1 MVKVITYGTYDFLHY
16 GHIRLLE
23 RAKGLGDYL
32 IVGITTADFDKVRGK
47 INVQQSLMERVEAVK
62 ATGIADEIIIEEYE
76 GQKID
81 DIQRYEVDIFAV
93 GSDWTGKFDYL
104 NEYCRVIYLERTD
117 GISSTE
123 LREQKRELSLGLV
136 GNSEILNKF
145 VQECSYVNGIKISG
159 IFAEDPAWRS
169 EFLKDIPVYE
179 NYRELLGASD
189 AVYIISSPASHYGYI
204 REALDMGRHILCE
217 SPMALSVSECEEL
230 LELAEQRGCIL
241 MEAIKTA
248 YATAYHRMLLLIKT
262 GIIGKVAAVDATC
275 TSLRKLDMDEEQMPR
290 VWNSINAWGPTALL
304 PIFQILG
311 TDYIDKKIITH
322 ITNEKFHYDDF
333 TKIDFVYPD
342 AVAALK
348 VGQGVKSEGELVV
361 SGTDGYIYVPA
372 PWWKTEYFEMR
383 FERAENNRR
392 YFYQLDGEGIR
403 YEIVSFVNAI
413 EKGKSSMAV
422 SKNISIEIARI
433 MDDFMY
439 EKNIIKLQY

>member
-23 RAKGLGDYL
+23 RAKKLGDYL

-81 DIQRYEVDIFAV
+81 DIQRYDVDIFAV

-104 NEYCRVIYLERTD
+104 KEYCRVIYLERTD

-123 LREQKRELSLGLV
+123 LREQKRELCLGLV
-136 GNSEILNKF
+136 GKSEILKKF

-159 IFAEDPAWRS
+159 IFTEDAAWSS
-169 EFLKDIPVYE
+169 EFLKNIPLYE
-179 NYRELLGASD
+179 SYRELLLASD
-189 AVYIISSPASHYGYI
+189 ALYIISSPVSHYKYI
-204 REALDMGRHILCE
+204 REALEMGKHILCE
-217 SPMALSVSECEEL
+217 SPVAISVSECEEL
-230 LELAEQRGCIL
+230 LELAQQKACIL

-248 YATAYHRMLLLIKT
+248 YSTAYHRMLLLIKT
-262 GIIGKVAAVDATC
+262 GIIGKAVTVDATC
-275 TSLRKLDMDEEQMPR
+275 TSLRKFDMAGKQMSG

-311 TDYIDKKIITH
+311 TNYIDKKIITH
-322 ITNEKFHYDDF
+322 ITNEKYHYDDF
-333 TKIDFVYPD
+333 TKIDFIYPD
-342 AVAALK
+342 AVASLK
-348 VGQGVKSEGELVV
+348 VGQGVKSEGELIV
-361 SGTDGYIYVPA
+361 SGTNGYIYVPA
-372 PWWKTEYFEMR
+372 PWWKTEYFEVR

-403 YEIVSFVNAI
+403 YEIISFVNAI
-413 EKGKSSMAV
+413 EKGNSNVAV
-422 SKNISIEIARI
+422 SKDISVEIARI
-433 MDDFMY
+433 IDDFIY
-439 EKNIIKLQY
+439 EKNITKLQY

>member
-1 MVKVITYGTYDFLHY
+1 M
-16 GHIRLLE
+16 
-23 RAKGLGDYL
+23 
-32 IVGITTADFDKVRGK
+32 
-47 INVQQSLMERVEAVK
+47 N
-62 ATGIADEIIIEEYE
+62 IIETL
-76 GQKID
+76 K
-81 DIQRYEVDIFAV
+81 
-93 GSDWTGKFDYL
+93 
-104 NEYCRVIYLERTD
+104 
-117 GISSTE
+117 
-123 LREQKRELSLGLV
+123 LV
-136 GNSEILNKF
+136 
-145 VQECSYVNGIKISG
+145 
-159 IFAEDPAWRS
+159 
-169 EFLKDIPVYE
+169 
-179 NYRELLGASD
+179 
-189 AVYIISSPASHYGYI
+189 
-204 REALDMGRHILCE
+204 
-217 SPMALSVSECEEL
+217 
-230 LELAEQRGCIL
+230 
-241 MEAIKTA
+241 
-248 YATAYHRMLLLIKT
+248 
-262 GIIGKVAAVDATC
+262 
-275 TSLRKLDMDEEQMPR
+275 
-290 VWNSINAWGPTALL
+290 
-304 PIFQILG
+304 
-311 TDYIDKKIITH
+311 IDKKIITH